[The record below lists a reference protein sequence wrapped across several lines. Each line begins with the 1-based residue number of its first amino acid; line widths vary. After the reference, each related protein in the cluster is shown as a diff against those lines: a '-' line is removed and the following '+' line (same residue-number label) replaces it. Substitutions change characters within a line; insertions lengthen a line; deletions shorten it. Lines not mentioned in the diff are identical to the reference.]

1 MGNFDIIFD
10 PHEEEEPKKAGV
22 VIGGTPTEE
31 ELEDA
36 FGKLFDE
43 WRNQA

>member
-1 MGNFDIIFD
+1 MGNFDILFD
-10 PHEEEEPKKAGV
+10 PHEEEPKKEGTI
-22 VIGGTPTEE
+22 IGGNPTEE

-43 WRNQA
+43 WRKQA